1 MVGLL
6 LLAALVVMVLDARGG
21 ASSPL
26 APLRS
31 AVGSVVGPAE
41 TASATV
47 VRPFASLG
55 GMLDDNRH
63 LRRQIAT
70 LTAENSELRS
80 ASELAPL
87 QQHRLAELDALT
99 RAADKTGYSLVP
111 ARVVAIGSAQSFKR
125 TVTIDAGTSSGVRA
139 DMTVVNGD
147 GLVGRVVS
155 ATATT
160 ATVLLIVDS
169 GSVVG
174 TRLGSDLELGSLT
187 GKGALSGPSALQLDL
202 VDSSAVPAKDDVV
215 ATWGS
220 PGGVPYVAGIPI
232 GKVAQVFSSPRTMA
246 VHAQV
251 IPFVNFGALDL
262 VGVVVPS
269 GDKSDRTVITPKAGA
284 R

>member
-1 MVGLL
+1 LF

-21 ASSPL
+21 TSSPL

-41 TASATV
+41 TATAAVT
-47 VRPFASLG
+47 RPFAALG
-55 GMLDDNRH
+55 GMLDDNQH
-63 LRRQIAT
+63 LRRQVAT

-80 ASELAPL
+80 ANELAPL
-87 QQHRLAELDALT
+87 QKKRLAELDALT
-99 RAADKTGYSLVP
+99 KTANETGYSMVP
-111 ARVVAIGSAQSFKR
+111 ARVVAVGSAQSFKR

-174 TRLGSDLELGSLT
+174 TRLGSDLELGSVT
-187 GKGALSGPSALQLDL
+187 GKGALSGASALELDL
-202 VDSSAVPAKDDVV
+202 VDSSAMPAKGDVV
-215 ATWGS
+215 TTWGS
-220 PGGVPYVAGIPI
+220 PRGVPYVAGIPI
-232 GKVAQVFSSPRTMA
+232 GKVAQVYSSPRNMA
-246 VHAQV
+246 VHAEV
-251 IPFVNFGALDL
+251 APFVNFGALDL

-269 GDKSDRTVITPKAGA
+269 GDKTDGGLISPKGSS

>member
-1 MVGLL
+1 VVGLL

-21 ASSPL
+21 SSSPL

-41 TASATV
+41 TVTAAA
-47 VRPFASLG
+47 VRPFAALG
-55 GMLDDNRH
+55 SMLDDNQH
-63 LRRQIAT
+63 LRRQVAT
-70 LTAENSELRS
+70 LAAENSQLRS
-80 ASELAPL
+80 ANEMAPL
-87 QQHRLAELDALT
+87 QQRRLDELDGLMKTAT
-99 RAADKTGYSLVP
+99 KTGYSLVP
-111 ARVVAIGSAQSFKR
+111 ARVVAIGPAQSFRR

-160 ATVLLIVDS
+160 ATVLLIVDG

-174 TRLGSDLELGSLT
+174 ARLGSDLELGSIT
-187 GKGALSGPSALQLDL
+187 GQGALSGSSALRLDL
-202 VDSSAVPAKDDVV
+202 VDSSATPSKGDVV

-220 PGGVPYVAGIPI
+220 PGGVPYVAGVPI
-232 GKVAQVFSSPRTMA
+232 GKVAQVYSNPRTMA
-246 VHAQV
+246 MHAAV

-262 VGVVVPS
+262 VGVVVPAH
-269 GDKSDRTVITPKAGA
+269 DKSDRTLITPGAGS
-284 R
+284 